1 MAFLDTPIHM
11 SDIPKDESTG
21 SFEPIPSGTYDA
33 IVQGIDLRKTKA
45 GTGQYLAC
53 RLDVTGPTQQGRVLW
68 ANLNISNPNPKA
80 EEIGRRQL
88 GELMKAAG
96 VSTVED
102 TDQLLGGRLSLGVQ
116 VKEDEKYGKRNEVK
130 KMTAKPGGAS
140 AAPMPSASGAKSSA
154 PPWAAKKEAV
164 AEEDIPF

>member
-11 SDIPKDESTG
+11 TDIPKDEGAG

-33 IVQGIDLRKTKA
+33 IVQGIDLRSTKA
-45 GTGQYLAC
+45 GTGKYLAC

-96 VSTVED
+96 IQSVQD
-102 TDQLLGGRLSLGVQ
+102 TDQLLGGRLSIGVQ
-116 VKEDEKYGKRNEVK
+116 VKEDEQYGKRNEVK

-140 AAPMPSASGAKSSA
+140 SSPMPTVSSAQSSA
-154 PPWAAKKEAV
+154 PPWAAEKEV
-164 AEEDIPF
+164 VLDDDIPF